1 MVGSSSW
8 TTSTTPRRNISV
20 RCSPRSPITRRSW
33 PQAKTRSHPT
43 SIDKMI
49 IWGNHSATQ
58 YPDISHCTVGGK
70 PARSL
75 VDQAWVEKDFIPVV
89 QQRGAAVI
97 KARGLS
103 SAASAASAAVDHVRD
118 WALGSNGKW
127 VSMAVPSD
135 GSYGIKPG
143 VVYGYPCTTKDGQY
157 EIVQGLAVDDFS
169 RARMDATEKELREE
183 RAAIEDL
190 LR

>member
-1 MVGSSSW
+1 MAWICLASSFL
-8 TTSTTPRRNISV
+8 
-20 RCSPRSPITRRSW
+20 
-33 PQAKTRSHPT
+33 A
-43 SIDKMI
+43 
-49 IWGNHSATQ
+49 
-58 YPDISHCTVGGK
+58 
-70 PARSL
+70 L
-75 VDQAWVEKDFIPVV
+75 L
-89 QQRGAAVI
+89 AVI

-143 VVYGYPCTTKDGQY
+143 VVYGYPCTTKNGQY
-157 EIVQGLAVDDFS
+157 EIVQGLKVDDFS
-169 RARMDATEKELREE
+169 RGRMDATEKELREE